1 MALATVAKVLPT
13 TGYSAKPM
21 KMLLPKRLLVTTNDC
36 GHSSQSASHRLFWP
50 QGPKAPLPSTAL
62 ATAAKVPPT
71 SDFGHG
77 GQKCL
82 PLVTLARHSTINAL
96 SKQQKKNTEEEVHL
110 SGTANSR
117 GFFILNEEV
126 HLSGSA
132 NRTIFL
138 IACCFTTHLPTC
150 GLGGAKNY
158 GSQFPRQLFPAG

>member
-1 MALATVAKVLPT
+1 MSVATAAKVHP
-13 TGYSAKPM
+13 TGYFVHRDQ
-21 KMLLPKRLLVTTNDC
+21 KRL
-36 GHSSQSASHRLFWP
+36 S
-50 QGPKAPLPSTAL
+50 PSTAL

-110 SGTANSR
+110 SGTAS
-117 GFFILNEEV
+117 GIGLFIQNEEV

-132 NRTIFL
+132 KRIRFL
-138 IACCFTTHLPTC
+138 IAWCFATHLPTC
-150 GLGGAKNY
+150 GLGGPKRLSRNFLRHA
-158 GSQFPRQLFPAG
+158 P